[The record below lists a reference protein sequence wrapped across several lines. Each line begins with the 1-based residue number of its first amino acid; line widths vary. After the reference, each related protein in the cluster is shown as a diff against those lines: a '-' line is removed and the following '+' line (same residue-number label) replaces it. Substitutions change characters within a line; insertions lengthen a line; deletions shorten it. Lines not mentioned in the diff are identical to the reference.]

1 MAAKNEG
8 AGMTWLSESGYRVFN
23 PERFGFPSPRVPILP
38 TRIALQ
44 CNSSEQGDYVPV
56 TDSRRYQ
63 FFSRGR
69 YALLEAFRLSGVGP
83 EASVLIPAYH
93 CRTMLDPALS
103 LGSEVGLYPVDVE
116 LKPDIESIER
126 AIGESRTPI
135 RALVATHYFG
145 FPQSFDRLKSLCDRH
160 NIVLIEDCSHTY
172 IRSRNDQTT
181 GTQGRFVVASPYKF
195 CPTMDGGVLFANGQE
210 LNRPLQGRRLADE
223 AAAAIRLVQ
232 RARAP
237 RHLPATSAATLEQV
251 TEQETD
257 HFREEGHVISPAYDP
272 ASISLR
278 GFGLSHW
285 IVRRSS
291 ADRIASRR
299 RENYAVWLSGV
310 ASMNNCRALYPVLP
324 DGVAPYMFPLVLD
337 RPLPDFYDLK
347 RLGVPIWRWDS
358 MGVSDC
364 ADAMDYRLRLIH
376 LPCHQD
382 IGAQEMDWMLT
393 MLKQVVNRTK

>member
-1 MAAKNEG
+1 
-8 AGMTWLSESGYRVFN
+8 MTWLSESGYRVFN
-23 PERFGFPSPRVPILP
+23 PERFRFPSPQVPILP
-38 TRIALQ
+38 TRIALE
-44 CNSSEQGDYVPV
+44 CNKSGSGDYVPV
-56 TDSRRYQ
+56 TDSRNYQ
-63 FFSRGR
+63 FFSWGR

-103 LGSEVGLYPVDVE
+103 LGGEIGLYPVDAE
-116 LKPDIESIER
+116 LKPDVEAIER
-126 AIGESRTPI
+126 TICESRVPV

-145 FPQSFDRLKSLCDRH
+145 FPQSFDRLKALCDRH
-160 NIVLIEDCSHTY
+160 GIVLIEDCSHTY
-172 IRSRNDQTT
+172 IRSRDDHKT

-195 CPTMDGGVLFANGQE
+195 CPTMDGGVLFANGQG
-210 LNRPLQGRRLADE
+210 LNRSLQGRRLADE
-223 AAAAIRLVQ
+223 VSAAIRLVQ

-237 RHLPATSAATLEQV
+237 RRLLAASAATLEQV

-257 HFREEGHVISPAYDP
+257 HFREDGHAISPAYDH

-278 GFGLSHW
+278 GFRLSQW
-285 IVRRSS
+285 IVCRSN
-291 ADRIASRR
+291 ADRIARR
-299 RENYAVWLSGV
+299 RRDNYATWLAGV
-310 ASMNNCRALYPVLP
+310 ANMNNCRALYPVLP
-324 DGVAPYMFPLVLD
+324 DGVAPYMFPLVLE

-364 ADAMDYRLRLIH
+364 AAAMDYRLRLIH